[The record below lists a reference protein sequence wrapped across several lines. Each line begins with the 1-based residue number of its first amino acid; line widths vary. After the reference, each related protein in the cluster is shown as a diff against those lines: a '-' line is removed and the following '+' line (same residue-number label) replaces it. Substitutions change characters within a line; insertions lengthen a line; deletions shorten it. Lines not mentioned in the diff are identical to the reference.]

1 MFWTFLFNRT
11 WNAHMHIM
19 QPKRLTIAI
28 ILSNNSISSMWTFF
42 HRNND
47 SQIEN
52 VVSSTLLFLKRL
64 CCLPRYN
71 VTTFKI
77 FVYAGASIN
86 MDYHSVFLPKL
97 CTNPDFSFN
106 RTVGLRNS
114 FNQEYDMTLSIVMSM
129 TSPTSDSHFSQGA
142 THTAG
147 NPPPPKKKNRKHWY
161 GKG

>member
-1 MFWTFLFNRT
+1 M
-11 WNAHMHIM
+11 
-19 QPKRLTIAI
+19 
-28 ILSNNSISSMWTFF
+28 
-42 HRNND
+42 
-47 SQIEN
+47 
-52 VVSSTLLFLKRL
+52 VSSTLLFLKRL

-147 NPPPPKKKNRKHWY
+147 KKKTGNTDTEKANILMNSKLFPY
-161 GKG
+161 YAN